1 MTDVTLK
8 ALAAERQ
15 VSVDRL
21 VQQFADAG
29 IRKSA
34 DDSVSAQEKQTLL
47 AHLNREAV
55 SGPDKLTLQR
65 KTRSTLNIPGT
76 GGKSKSVQIE
86 VRKKRTFVKRD
97 PQEAERLAAEEQAQR
112 EAEEQ
117 ARREAEEQAKR
128 EAQQKAER
136 EAAEQAKREAAEKA
150 KREAAEK
157 DKVSNQQTDDM
168 TKTAQAE
175 KARRENEAAELKR
188 KAEEEARRKL
198 EEEAR
203 RVAEE
208 ARRMAEENKWTAT
221 PEPVEDTSDY
231 HVTTSQHARQ
241 AEDENDREV
250 EGGRGR
256 GRNAKAARPAKKG
269 KHAES
274 KADREEA
281 RAAVR
286 GGKGGKRKGSSLQQ
300 GFQKPAQAVNRD
312 VVIGETITVG
322 ELANKMAVKG
332 SQVIKAMMKLGAM
345 ATINQVI
352 DQETAQLVAEEM
364 GHKVILRRENELE
377 EAVMSDRDTGAAA
390 EPRAP
395 VVTIM
400 GHVDHG
406 KTSLLDY
413 IRSTKVASGEAGGIT
428 QHIGAYHVETDN
440 GMITF
445 LDTPGHAAFTSM
457 RARGAQA
464 TDIVVL
470 VVAADDGVMPQT
482 IEAIQHAKA
491 AGVPVVVAVNKIDK
505 PEADPDRVKNELSQ
519 YGILPEEWGGQHAKA
534 AGVPVVVA
542 VNKIDKP
549 EADPDRVK
557 NELSQYG
564 ILPEEWGGESQFVH
578 VSAKAGTGIDEL
590 LDAILLQAE
599 VLELK
604 AVRKG
609 MASGAVIESFLDK
622 GRGPVATVL
631 VREGTLH
638 KGDIVLCGFEY
649 AVCMAS
655 GAVIES
661 FLDKGRGP
669 VATVLVREGTLHK
682 GDIVLCGFEYG
693 RVRAMRNELGQEV
706 LEAGPSIPVEILGL
720 SGVPAAGDEVTV
732 VRDEKKAREVA
743 LYRQGKFR
751 EVKLA
756 RQQKSKLENMFA
768 NMTEGEVHEVNIV
781 LKADVQGSV
790 EAISDSLLKLSTD
803 EVKVKIIGSG
813 VGGIT
818 ETDATLAAASN
829 AILVGF
835 NVRADASARKVIE
848 SESLDLRYYSVIYN
862 LIDEVKAA
870 MSGMLSPELKQQII
884 GLAEVRDVFKSP
896 KFGAIAG
903 CMVTEGTIKRH
914 NPIRV
919 LRDNVVI
926 YEGELESL
934 RRFKDDVNEVRNG
947 MECGIGVKNYNDV
960 RVGDMIEVFEIIEIQ
975 RTIA

>member
-1 MTDVTLK
+1 MTDVTVK
-8 ALAAERQ
+8 SLAAEIQ
-15 VSVDRL
+15 TSVDRL

-29 IRKSA
+29 IPKSA
-34 DDSVSAQEKQTLL
+34 DDSVTAQEKQTLL
-47 AHLNREAV
+47 AHLNREHG
-55 SGPDKLTLQR
+55 STPDKLTLQR

-86 VRKKRTFVKRD
+86 VRKTRTFVKRD

-117 ARREAEEQAKR
+117 AQREAEATAKR
-128 EAQQKAER
+128 EAELKAE
-136 EAAEQAKREAAEKA
+136 REAAEKA
-150 KREAAEK
+150 KRDAGEKAKRDAAEK
-157 DKVSNQQTDDM
+157 DKVSNQQTDEM
-168 TKTAQAE
+168 TKTAQTE

-198 EEEAR
+198 EEDAR

-208 ARRMAEENKWTAT
+208 ARRMAEENAGVWAEQEKAKGD
-221 PEPVEDTSDY
+221 EDKSDY

-256 GRNAKAARPAKKG
+256 TRTASKAARPQKKG
-269 KHAES
+269 NKHAES

-281 RAAVR
+281 RAAGR
-286 GGKGGKRKGSSLQQ
+286 GGKGGKRKGSALQQ

-312 VVIGETITVG
+312 VIIGETITVG

-491 AGVPVVVAVNKIDK
+491 AQVPLVVAVNKIDK
-505 PEADPDRVKNELSQ
+505 PEADMDRVKNELSQ
-519 YGILPEEWGGQHAKA
+519 YG
-534 AGVPVVVA
+534 VM
-542 VNKIDKP
+542 
-549 EADPDRVK
+549 
-557 NELSQYG
+557 
-564 ILPEEWGGESQFVH
+564 PEEWGGESQFIP
-578 VSAKAGTGIDEL
+578 VSAKVGTGIDDL
-590 LDAILLQAE
+590 LNAILLQAE

-604 AVRKG
+604 AVRNG

-631 VREGTLH
+631 VREGTLN
-638 KGDIVLCGFEY
+638 
-649 AVCMAS
+649 
-655 GAVIES
+655 
-661 FLDKGRGP
+661 
-669 VATVLVREGTLHK
+669 K

-693 RVRAMRNELGQEV
+693 RVRAMRDELGREV

-835 NVRADASARKVIE
+835 NVRADASARKVIDA
-848 SESLDLRYYSVIYN
+848 ESLDLRYYSVIYN

-975 RTIA
+975 RSID

>member
-1 MTDVTLK
+1 MTDVTIK
-8 ALAAERQ
+8 TLAAERQ
-15 VSVDRL
+15 TSVERL

-34 DDSVSAQEKQTLL
+34 DDSVSAQEKQTLID
-47 AHLNREAV
+47 HLNQKN

-97 PQEAERLAAEEQAQR
+97 PQEAERLAAEEQA
-112 EAEEQ
+112 
-117 ARREAEEQAKR
+117 RREAEESAKR

-136 EAAEQAKREAAEKA
+136 EAAEQAKREAAEQA

-157 DKVSNQQTDDM
+157 DKVSNQQDDM
-168 TKTAQAE
+168 TKNAQAE
-175 KARRENEAAELKR
+175 KARREQEAAELKR

-198 EEEAR
+198 E
-203 RVAEE
+203 
-208 ARRMAEENKWTAT
+208 
-221 PEPVEDTSDY
+221 
-231 HVTTSQHARQ
+231 
-241 AEDENDREV
+241 
-250 EGGRGR
+250 
-256 GRNAKAARPAKKG
+256 
-269 KHAES
+269 
-274 KADREEA
+274 EEA

-428 QHIGAYHVETDN
+428 QHIGAYHVETEN

-491 AGVPVVVAVNKIDK
+491 A
-505 PEADPDRVKNELSQ
+505 Q
-519 YGILPEEWGGQHAKA
+519 
-534 AGVPVVVA
+534 VPVVVA

-609 MASGAVIESFLDK
+609 
-622 GRGPVATVL
+622 
-631 VREGTLH
+631 
-638 KGDIVLCGFEY
+638 
-649 AVCMAS
+649 MAS

-848 SESLDLRYYSVIYN
+848 AESLDLRYYSVIYN

-903 CMVTEGTIKRH
+903 CMVTEGVVKRH

-960 RVGDMIEVFEIIEIQ
+960 RTGDVIEVFEIIEIQ

>member
-1 MTDVTLK
+1 MTDVTVK
-8 ALAAERQ
+8 TLAAEIQ
-15 VSVDRL
+15 TSVDRL

-29 IRKSA
+29 IPKSA

-47 AHLNREAV
+47 AHLNRENG
-55 SGPDKLTLQR
+55 SSPDKLTLQR

-86 VRKKRTFVKRD
+86 VRKTRTFVKRD

-117 ARREAEEQAKR
+117 ARREAEEAAKR

-136 EAAEQAKREAAEKA
+136 EAAEQAKREAADKA

-208 ARRMAEENKWTAT
+208 ARRMAEENEKNGVNNA
-221 PEPVEDTSDY
+221 EPVEDTSDY

-256 GRNAKAARPAKKG
+256 TRSTKAARPAKKG
-269 KHAES
+269 NKHAES

-286 GGKGGKRKGSSLQQ
+286 GGKGGKQRKGSALQQ

-322 ELANKMAVKG
+322 DLANKMAVKG

-519 YGILPEEWGGQHAKA
+519 YGIM
-534 AGVPVVVA
+534 
-542 VNKIDKP
+542 
-549 EADPDRVK
+549 
-557 NELSQYG
+557 
-564 ILPEEWGGESQFVH
+564 PEEWGGESQFVH

-631 VREGTLH
+631 VREGTLN
-638 KGDIVLCGFEY
+638 
-649 AVCMAS
+649 
-655 GAVIES
+655 
-661 FLDKGRGP
+661 
-669 VATVLVREGTLHK
+669 K

-848 SESLDLRYYSVIYN
+848 SESLDLRYYSVIYH

-960 RVGDMIEVFEIIEIQ
+960 RVGDMIEVFEIIEIK

>member
-1 MTDVTLK
+1 MTDVTVK
-8 ALAAERQ
+8 SLAAEIQ
-15 VSVDRL
+15 TPVDRL

-29 IRKSA
+29 IDKTA
-34 DDSVSAQEKQTLL
+34 VDSVTQQEKETLL
-47 AHLNREAV
+47 AHLNRDRGV
-55 SGPDKLTLQR
+55 SPNKLTLQR
-65 KTRSTLNIPGT
+65 KTRSTLNIPST

-86 VRKKRTFVKRD
+86 VRKKRTYVQRD
-97 PQEAERLAAEEQAQR
+97 PQAQEQA

-117 ARREAEEQAKR
+117 ARREAEELAQQQAQREAEEKAQRDAEEKAKR
-128 EAQQKAER
+128 AAEEKAKR
-136 EAAEQAKREAAEKA
+136 EAAEQAKRVAAES
-150 KREAAEK
+150 
-157 DKVSNQQTDDM
+157 DKLTNQQTNTM
-168 TKTAQAE
+168 TKSPQAAE
-175 KARRENEAAELKR
+175 KARREAEAAELRR
-188 KAEEEARRKL
+188 KAEEETRRKV
-198 EEEAR
+198 EEKALQ
-203 RVAEE
+203 VAEE
-208 ARRMAEENKWTAT
+208 ARRMAEERGGTWDNA
-221 PEPVEDTSDY
+221 PEPAEEDTTDY
-231 HVTTSQHARQ
+231 HVTTSHHARE
-241 AEDENDREV
+241 AEDENDRKV
-250 EGGRGR
+250 EGDRRSRTRG
-256 GRNAKAARPAKKG
+256 GKATKQKKTSRLS
-269 KHAES
+269 ES

-281 RAAVR
+281 RAVGR
-286 GGKGGKRKGSSLQQ
+286 GGKGKRKPSTLMQ
-300 GFQKPAQAVNRD
+300 GFNKPAQAVNRD
-312 VVIGETITVG
+312 VVIGETITVA

-377 EAVMSDRDTGAAA
+377 ESVMSDRDTGSSAAA
-390 EPRAP
+390 ESRAP

-413 IRSTKVASGEAGGIT
+413 IRSTKVAAGEAGGIT

-445 LDTPGHAAFTSM
+445 LDTPGHAAFTAM

-491 AGVPVVVAVNKIDK
+491 AKVPVVVAVNKIDK
-505 PEADPDRVKNELSQ
+505 PEADPDRVKNELTQ
-519 YGILPEEWGGQHAKA
+519 YGVI
-534 AGVPVVVA
+534 
-542 VNKIDKP
+542 
-549 EADPDRVK
+549 
-557 NELSQYG
+557 
-564 ILPEEWGGESQFVH
+564 PEEWGGESQFVH
-578 VSAKAGTGIDEL
+578 VSAKSGAGIDEL

-604 AVRKG
+604 AIRNG
-609 MASGAVIESFLDK
+609 MASGVVIESFLDK

-631 VREGTLH
+631 VREGTLN
-638 KGDIVLCGFEY
+638 
-649 AVCMAS
+649 
-655 GAVIES
+655 
-661 FLDKGRGP
+661 R
-669 VATVLVREGTLHK
+669 

-693 RVRAMRNELGQEV
+693 RVRAMRDEV
-706 LEAGPSIPVEILGL
+706 GRDVASAGPSIPVEILGL
-720 SGVPAAGDEVTV
+720 SGVPAAGDEATV

-768 NMTEGEVHEVNIV
+768 NMTEGEVSELNIV
-781 LKADVQGSV
+781 LKSDVQGSA
-790 EAISDSLLKLSTD
+790 EAISDALEKLSTD
-803 EVKVKIIGSG
+803 EVKVKIVGSG

-829 AILVGF
+829 AILLGF
-835 NVRADASARKVIE
+835 NVRADASARRVIE
-848 SESLDLRYYSVIYN
+848 AENLDLRYYSVIYD
-862 LIDEVKAA
+862 LIDEVKQA
-870 MSGMLSPELKQQII
+870 MSGMLAPEYKQEII
-884 GLAEVRDVFKSP
+884 GLAEVRDVFRSP

-903 CMVTEGTIKRH
+903 CMVTEGVVKRH
-914 NPIRV
+914 NKIRV
-919 LRDNVVI
+919 LRENVVI

-960 RVGDMIEVFEIIEIQ
+960 RSGDVIEVFETIEIQ

>member
-1 MTDVTLK
+1 MTESVK
-8 ALAAERQ
+8 SLADEIQ
-15 VSVDRL
+15 TSVERL

-29 IRKSA
+29 IKKTAS
-34 DDSVSAQEKQTLL
+34 DNVSQQEKEALL
-47 AHLNREAV
+47 AHLNREQGGA
-55 SGPDKLTLQR
+55 SQPGKLTLQR
-65 KTRSTLNIPGT
+65 KTRSTLSVPVT
-76 GGKSKSVQIE
+76 GGKSKSVNIE
-86 VRKKRTFVKRD
+86 VRKKRTYVNRD
-97 PQEAERLAAEEQAQR
+97 AAEQAKAAEEQAQR

-117 ARREAEEQAKR
+117 ARREAEEQARREAEEKARQEAQAKR
-128 EAQQKAER
+128 EAEEKAKR
-136 EAAEQAKREAAEKA
+136 EAAAAKVTEQAAEPAKREAAEKNNVKENKA
-150 KREAAEK
+150 KSALADTLENSEKVRREAEAAEI
-157 DKVSNQQTDDM
+157 
-168 TKTAQAE
+168 
-175 KARRENEAAELKR
+175 KR
-188 KAEEEARRKL
+188 KAEEEQQRKL
-198 EEEAR
+198 EAEVKRA
-203 RVAEE
+203 AEE
-208 ARRMAEENKWTAT
+208 ARRLAEENGEKWSA
-221 PEPVEDTSDY
+221 PVSEETESADY
-231 HVTTSQHARQ
+231 HTTTSAHARE
-241 AEDENDREV
+241 AEDESDAKV
-250 EGGRGR
+250 EGDNRGRGR
-256 GRNAKAARPAKKG
+256 GAKNVRQKKNNR
-269 KHAES
+269 HSE

-281 RAAVR
+281 RAQLPR
-286 GGKGGKRKGSSLQQ
+286 GKKQRKGSSLQQ
-300 GFQKPAQAVNRD
+300 SFNKPVAAVTRD

-332 SQVIKAMMKLGAM
+332 SQVIKTMMKMGAM

-377 EAVMSDRDTGAAA
+377 EAILNDRDMGEAQA

-428 QHIGAYHVETDN
+428 QHIGAYHVTTDK
-440 GMITF
+440 GAITF

-505 PEADPDRVKNELSQ
+505 PEADPDRVRNELSQ
-519 YGILPEEWGGQHAKA
+519 YGIL
-534 AGVPVVVA
+534 
-542 VNKIDKP
+542 
-549 EADPDRVK
+549 
-557 NELSQYG
+557 S
-564 ILPEEWGGESQFVH
+564 EEWGGETQFIS
-578 VSAKAGTGIDEL
+578 VSAKKGIGIDDL

-604 AVRKG
+604 AVRAG
-609 MASGAVIESFLDK
+609 MASGVVIESYLDK
-622 GRGPVATVL
+622 GRGPVATIL
-631 VREGTLH
+631 VQSGTLN
-638 KGDIVLCGFEY
+638 
-649 AVCMAS
+649 
-655 GAVIES
+655 
-661 FLDKGRGP
+661 
-669 VATVLVREGTLHK
+669 K

-693 RVRAMRNELGQEV
+693 RIRAMRNELGQDIT
-706 LEAGPSIPVEILGL
+706 EAGPSIPVEILGL
-720 SGVPAAGDEVTV
+720 SNVPSAGDEATV

-751 EVKLA
+751 DVKLA
-756 RQQKSKLENMFA
+756 RQQKAKLENMFA
-768 NMTEGEVHEVNIV
+768 NMESGKVSELNIV
-781 LKADVQGSV
+781 LKTDVQGTC
-790 EAISDSLLKLSTD
+790 EAITDSLMKLSTD

-829 AILVGF
+829 AIILGF
-835 NVRADASARKVIE
+835 NVRADASARRLIE
-848 SESLDLRYYSVIYN
+848 SESVDLRYYSVIYS
-862 LIDEVKAA
+862 LIDEIKQA
-870 MSGMLSPELKQQII
+870 MSGMLAPEFKQEIM
-884 GLAEVRDVFKSP
+884 GLAEVRDVFRSP

-903 CMVTEGTIKRH
+903 CMVTEGTIKRN

-934 RRFKDDVNEVRNG
+934 RRFKDDVAEVRNG

-960 RVGDMIEVFEIIEIQ
+960 RQGDMIEVFQVIEVQ
-975 RTIA
+975 RTI

>member
-1 MTDVTLK
+1 MTDVTIK
-8 ALAAERQ
+8 ALASEIQ
-15 VSVDRL
+15 TSVDRL
-21 VQQFADAG
+21 IQQFADAG

-34 DDSVSAQEKQTLL
+34 DDSVTAQEKQTLL
-47 AHLNREAV
+47 THLNREHGSA
-55 SGPDKLTLQR
+55 PDKLTLQR

-117 ARREAEEQAKR
+117 ARREAEEAAKR
-128 EAQQKAER
+128 EAQLKAER
-136 EAAEQAKREAAEKA
+136 EAAEQAKREVADKA

-157 DKVSNQQTDDM
+157 DKVSNQHTDEM

-175 KARRENEAAELKR
+175 KIRRENEAAELKR
-188 KAEEEARRKL
+188 KSEEEARRKL

-208 ARRMAEENKWTAT
+208 ARRMAEENEKNWSETSDS
-221 PEPVEDTSDY
+221 PEDSSDY

-241 AEDENDREV
+241 AEDDNDREV

-256 GRNAKAARPAKKG
+256 SRSSKAARPAKKG
-269 KHAES
+269 NKHAES

-286 GGKGGKRKGSSLQQ
+286 GGKGGKHRKGSALQQ
-300 GFQKPAQAVNRD
+300 GFQKPVQAVNRD
-312 VVIGETITVG
+312 VIIGETITVG

-491 AGVPVVVAVNKIDK
+491 A
-505 PEADPDRVKNELSQ
+505 Q
-519 YGILPEEWGGQHAKA
+519 
-534 AGVPVVVA
+534 VPVVVA

-578 VSAKAGTGIDEL
+578 VSAKAGTGIDDL

-604 AVRKG
+604 AVRNG
-609 MASGAVIESFLDK
+609 
-622 GRGPVATVL
+622 
-631 VREGTLH
+631 
-638 KGDIVLCGFEY
+638 
-649 AVCMAS
+649 MAS

-693 RVRAMRNELGQEV
+693 RVRAMRDELGREV

-848 SESLDLRYYSVIYN
+848 AESLDLRYYSVIYN

-975 RTIA
+975 RSID

>member
-1 MTDVTLK
+1 MTDVTVK
-8 ALAAERQ
+8 ALAAEIQ
-15 VSVDRL
+15 TSVDRL

-29 IRKSA
+29 IPKSA

-47 AHLNREAV
+47 AHLNREHGSA
-55 SGPDKLTLQR
+55 PDKLTLQR

-117 ARREAEEQAKR
+117 AQREAQEAANRQAQEKAKR
-128 EAQQKAER
+128 EAEDK
-136 EAAEQAKREAAEKA
+136 AKREAADKA

-157 DKVSNQQTDDM
+157 DKVSNQQSDDM
-168 TKTAQAE
+168 TKTAQAD
-175 KARRENEAAELKR
+175 KARREAEAAELKR

-198 EEEAR
+198 EEDAR

-208 ARRMAEENKWTAT
+208 ARKMAEANAGVWT
-221 PEPVEDTSDY
+221 EEEKVEDDKTDY
-231 HVTTSQHARQ
+231 HVTTSEHARQ
-241 AEDENDREV
+241 AEDENDRQV
-250 EGGRGR
+250 EAGRTR
-256 GRNAKAARPAKKG
+256 ARTTATKAPRQKKG
-269 KHAES
+269 GKHGES

-286 GGKGGKRKGSSLQQ
+286 GGKGKRKPSSLQQ
-300 GFQKPAQAVNRD
+300 GFNKPAQAVNRD
-312 VVIGETITVG
+312 VVIGETVTVA

-377 EAVMSDRDTGAAA
+377 EALMSDRDTDAVA
-390 EPRAP
+390 ESRAP

-491 AGVPVVVAVNKIDK
+491 AQVPVVVAVNKIDK
-505 PEADPDRVKNELSQ
+505 PEADPDRVKQELSQ
-519 YGILPEEWGGQHAKA
+519 YGIM
-534 AGVPVVVA
+534 
-542 VNKIDKP
+542 
-549 EADPDRVK
+549 
-557 NELSQYG
+557 
-564 ILPEEWGGESQFVH
+564 PEEWGGESQFIH

-604 AVRKG
+604 AMRTG
-609 MASGAVIESFLDK
+609 MASGVVIESFLDK

-631 VREGTLH
+631 VREGSLN
-638 KGDIVLCGFEY
+638 
-649 AVCMAS
+649 
-655 GAVIES
+655 
-661 FLDKGRGP
+661 
-669 VATVLVREGTLHK
+669 K

-693 RVRAMRNELGQEV
+693 RVRAMRDELGREV
-706 LEAGPSIPVEILGL
+706 TEAGPSIPVEILGL

-768 NMTEGEVHEVNIV
+768 NMTEGEVSEVNIV

-835 NVRADASARKVIE
+835 NVRADASARRVIE
-848 SESLDLRYYSVIYN
+848 AESLDLRYYSVIYH

-870 MSGMLSPELKQQII
+870 MSGMLSPELKQQIL

-903 CMVTEGTIKRH
+903 CMVTEGVVKRH

-934 RRFKDDVNEVRNG
+934 RRFKDDANEVRNG

-960 RVGDMIEVFEIIEIQ
+960 RVGDVIEVFEIIEIQ

>member
-1 MTDVTLK
+1 MTTDVTVK
-8 ALAAERQ
+8 SLAAEIQ
-15 VSVDRL
+15 TPVERL

-29 IRKSA
+29 IQKSET
-34 DDSVSAQEKQTLL
+34 DSVTQQEKETLL
-47 AHLNREAV
+47 THLNREHGGG
-55 SGPDKLTLQR
+55 SGKLTLQR

-86 VRKKRTFVKRD
+86 VRKKRTYVKGD
-97 PQEAERLAAEEQAQR
+97 PAEAEQAEAEAQAQR
-112 EAEEQ
+112 EAEEL
-117 ARREAEEQAKR
+117 ARREAEEKAQREAQEKAKREAEEQAKR
-128 EAQQKAER
+128 EAAD
-136 EAAEQAKREAAEKA
+136 KA
-150 KREAAEK
+150 KREAAER
-157 DKVSNQQTDDM
+157 DKVSNQHTDEM
-168 TKTAQAE
+168 TRASQSD
-175 KARRENEAAELKR
+175 KARREAESAELKR
-188 KAEEEARRKL
+188 KAEEEARRKI
-198 EEEAR
+198 EEEAK

-208 ARRMAEENKWTAT
+208 ARKMAEEKGEEWASVK
-221 PEPVEDTSDY
+221 EEEDTSDY
-231 HVTTSQHARQ
+231 HVTTSTHARA
-241 AEDENDREV
+241 AEDENDAQV
-250 EGGRGR
+250 EGDRR
-256 GRNAKAARPAKKG
+256 TRAAARPAKAPVRKKG
-269 KHAES
+269 NKHAEA
-274 KADREEA
+274 KTDREEA
-281 RAAVR
+281 RAQVR
-286 GGKGGKRKGSSLQQ
+286 GGKGGKRKPSSLQQ
-300 GFQKPAQAVNRD
+300 GFNKPAQVVNRD
-312 VVIGETITVG
+312 VVIGETITVA

-332 SQVIKAMMKLGAM
+332 SQVIKVMMKMGAM

-364 GHKVILRRENELE
+364 GHKVTLRRENELE
-377 EAVMSDRDTGAAA
+377 EAVMSDRDTDAVL
-390 EPRAP
+390 ESRAP

-440 GMITF
+440 GMVTF
-445 LDTPGHAAFTSM
+445 LDTPGHAAFTAM

-464 TDIVVL
+464 TDIVIL

-491 AGVPVVVAVNKIDK
+491 AKVPVVVAVNKCDK
-505 PEADPDRVKNELSQ
+505 PEADPDRVKNELTQ
-519 YGILPEEWGGQHAKA
+519 YGI
-534 AGVPVVVA
+534 
-542 VNKIDKP
+542 I
-549 EADPDRVK
+549 
-557 NELSQYG
+557 
-564 ILPEEWGGESQFVH
+564 PEEWGGENMFVN
-578 VSAKAGTGIDEL
+578 VSAKAGTGIDDL
-590 LDAILLQAE
+590 LNAILLQAE
-599 VLELK
+599 VLELT
-604 AVRKG
+604 AVRQG
-609 MASGAVIESFLDK
+609 MASGVVIESFLDK

-631 VREGTLH
+631 VREGTLN
-638 KGDIVLCGFEY
+638 
-649 AVCMAS
+649 
-655 GAVIES
+655 
-661 FLDKGRGP
+661 
-669 VATVLVREGTLHK
+669 K

-693 RVRAMRNELGQEV
+693 RVRAMRDELGREV
-706 LEAGPSIPVEILGL
+706 LTAGPSIPVEILGL
-720 SGVPAAGDEVTV
+720 SGVPAAGDEATV

-768 NMTEGEVHEVNIV
+768 NMTEGEVSELNIV

-790 EAISDSLLKLSTD
+790 EAIADSLMKLSTD
-803 EVKVKIIGSG
+803 EVKVKIVGSG

-835 NVRADASARKVIE
+835 NVRADASARRVID

-870 MSGMLSPELKQQII
+870 MSGMLAPEYKQQII
-884 GLAEVRDVFKSP
+884 GLAAVRDVFKSP

-903 CMVTEGTIKRH
+903 CMVTEGNIKRH

-975 RTIA
+975 RTID